1 VPIPTS
7 IDAVLDCWIGPAGND
22 PAAAKQ
28 RGELW
33 YLSSPEA
40 DEALRDKFGEALS
53 QAEQGKL
60 DGWQETPEGSL
71 ALVILLDQFSRN
83 LYRGTAKAFA
93 NDPRAVGIAEQAIAR
108 EQHLDMSLIGR
119 AFLYHPFEH
128 SESLAHQERSVLLF
142 RELAETAPAEW
153 QERLTPFLEYAE
165 EHCDV
170 IRRFGRFPHRNKV
183 LSRTNTAEEQAYLDG
198 GARRYGQ

>member
-1 VPIPTS
+1 MTPQDV
-7 IDAVLDCWIGPAGND
+7 ND
-22 PAAAKQ
+22 FWFSEASKARWFDSKPRYDRQVTARFETLWRQA
-28 RGELW
+28 RDGEL
-33 YLSSPEA
+33 A
-40 DEALRDKFGEALS
+40 DWERT
-53 QAEQGKL
+53 AEGA
-60 DGWQETPEGSL
+60 L

-108 EQHLDMSLIGR
+108 EQHLVMSLIGR

-153 QERLTPFLEYAE
+153 QERLKPFLEYAE

-183 LSRTNTAEEQAYLDG
+183 LGRTNTAEEQAYLDG